1 MRYYRDILPRNPLL
15 DAIYNQ
21 HQKMRLVRGPS
32 IYALYHRYC
41 VNSFQII
48 ATAGVNI
55 TEDEYQ
61 YLKHSSDG
69 ISTPLS
75 ELLAVYAEFGPLSTA
90 LNRISSNDS
99 EGCATLLQNCVKQ
112 KNRITSWYAQY
123 GYARCL
129 FVCAPDECKTDEL
142 PPTENLFGAGYRFSS
157 LDNARMHHWYWNA
170 LATIQP
176 MIYKAKSLVRSCRLT
191 PERGL
196 GKAPANDEDHQ
207 LSEFYADEICRT
219 IPYYANDTKTLSGI
233 RMLMFPMSGAIKVYI
248 GLGHREKFLWCQ
260 HALQLI
266 SNRGLS
272 SSRRLSELFWS
283 NWNNRVDDLCPIPCR
298 SLRDEMLSFELSTE
312 HHEKVFDVGKML
324 EESTSVEKKKPKPIM
339 VSNPNELVTPVET
352 PTAGEVPNVNRKLK
366 PKPGKEQ
373 KRKEEPQKRNE
384 IQFIHEV
391 IKV

>member
-1 MRYYRDILPRNPLL
+1 
-15 DAIYNQ
+15 
-21 HQKMRLVRGPS
+21 MRLVCELTIHLNWLACADS
-32 IYALYHRYC
+32 
-41 VNSFQII
+41 SQII
-48 ATAGVNI
+48 ATAGLNI

-75 ELLAVYAEFGPLSTA
+75 ELLAVYAEFGPLSTV
-90 LNRISSNDS
+90 LNSISPTDH
-99 EGCATLLQNCVKQ
+99 EGCATLLQNCLKQ

-123 GYARCL
+123 GYSRGL

-142 PPTENLFGAGYRFSS
+142 PPTEGLFGAGYRFSS

-176 MIYKAKSLVRSCRLT
+176 MIYKAKSLARSYPLT
-191 PERGL
+191 PESAT
-196 GKAPANDEDHQ
+196 GKVPADDEDHR

-260 HALQLI
+260 HALRLI

-272 SSRRLSELFWS
+272 SSRRLSELFWN
-283 NWNNRVDDLCPIPCR
+283 NWNHRIDDLCPVPCR

-312 HHEKVFDVGKML
+312 HQEKVFDVGQML
-324 EESTSVEKKKPKPIM
+324 EESKSTEKPKPIM
-339 VSNPNELVTPVET
+339 VSNSHELINSAGTPKPEKVANFNERPRPSEE
-352 PTAGEVPNVNRKLK
+352 PKLK
-366 PKPGKEQ
+366 KKPRVQG
-373 KRKEEPQKRNE
+373 E
-384 IQFIHEV
+384 IQFIQEV

>member
-1 MRYYRDILPRNPLL
+1 LWIDWPLW
-15 DAIYNQ
+15 D
-21 HQKMRLVRGPS
+21 
-32 IYALYHRYC
+32 C
-41 VNSFQII
+41 TNSLQII
-48 ATAGVNI
+48 ATAGLNI

-75 ELLAVYAEFGPLSTA
+75 ELLAVYAEFGPLSTV
-90 LNRISSNDS
+90 LNFISANDH
-99 EGCATLLQNCVKQ
+99 EGCETLLQNCLKQ
-112 KNRITSWYAQY
+112 KDRIMSWYSQY
-123 GYARCL
+123 GYARGL

-142 PPTENLFGAGYRFSS
+142 PPTEDLFGAGYRFSS

-176 MIYKAKSLVRSCRLT
+176 MIYKAKSLVRSCPLT
-191 PERGL
+191 PESGS
-196 GKAPANDEDHQ
+196 GKVPADDQDYQ

-248 GLGHREKFLWCQ
+248 GLGNRDKFLWCQ
-260 HALQLI
+260 QALRLI

-272 SSRRLSELFWS
+272 SSRRLSELFWN
-283 NWNNRVDDLCPIPCR
+283 NWNHKTDELCPVPCR

-312 HHEKVFDVGKML
+312 HQEKVFDVGQML
-324 EESTSVEKKKPKPIM
+324 EESKPK
-339 VSNPNELVTPVET
+339 ET
-352 PTAGEVPNVNRKLK
+352 PTPKASAVANSSEVMKTPETPQAVQG
-366 PKPGKEQ
+366 PKPSEKS
-373 KRKEEPQKRNE
+373 RPREEPKLVEEPRVQGE
-384 IQFIHEV
+384 IQFIQEV

>member
-1 MRYYRDILPRNPLL
+1 MISCLEIPFSTPSTTNIRRCDWYVDRVFTHSPRSC
-15 DAIYNQ
+15 A
-21 HQKMRLVRGPS
+21 
-32 IYALYHRYC
+32 
-41 VNSFQII
+41 NSFQII
-48 ATAGVNI
+48 ATAGLNI

-75 ELLAVYAEFGPLSTA
+75 ELLAVYAEFGPLSTV
-90 LNRISSNDS
+90 LNRISPSDR

-123 GYARCL
+123 GYARGL

-176 MIYKAKSLVRSCRLT
+176 MIYKAKSLVRSDPLT
-191 PERGL
+191 PESGL
-196 GKAPANDEDHQ
+196 GKAPADNEDRR

-283 NWNNRVDDLCPIPCR
+283 SWNNRIDDLCPIPCR
-298 SLRDEMLSFELSTE
+298 SLRDEMLSFEISTE

-324 EESTSVEKKKPKPIM
+324 EESKSVEKKKPKPIM

-352 PTAGEVPNVNRKLK
+352 PTADEVPDFNEK
-366 PKPGKEQ
+366 PKPKPKPRKSQ
-373 KRKEEPQKRNE
+373 KLKEEPQKRNE

-391 IKV
+391 IKA